1 MPVAVAVVNADARE
15 GWPDDR
21 PALAWS
27 GHLVII
33 ARGVQAVAAGGAMVK
48 ILEESGVIA
57 VPGWVRDID
66 AFRRWTDSR
75 ECPHE
80 YRLGWLKG
88 EVWIDMSKEQV
99 FTHILVKTQITIVV
113 GALVIAE
120 KLGLYL
126 SDGLLLSNF
135 AADISGNPDGT
146 FLSYET
152 LRSDR
157 VRLIEGKR
165 GGITEIQGSADMVL
179 EVVSDS
185 SVQKD
190 YELLRR
196 AYWEANIREYWLVD
210 ARKAPVRFDVLR
222 HGARGYVSTR
232 KQDGWVKSAVFG
244 KFFRLT
250 QTQNA
255 LGHPEFTL
263 GVQ

>member
-1 MPVAVAVVNADARE
+1 
-15 GWPDDR
+15 
-21 PALAWS
+21 
-27 GHLVII
+27 
-33 ARGVQAVAAGGAMVK
+33 MVK
-48 ILEESGVIA
+48 ILEDGGVIA
-57 VPGWVRDID
+57 VPGWVTDID
-66 AFRRWTDSR
+66 SFRRWTDR
-75 ECPHE
+75 ADCPNE

-99 FTHILVKTQITIVV
+99 FSHILVKTQVTVVV
-113 GALVIAE
+113 GSLVTAG

-165 GGITEIQGSADMVL
+165 GGFTEIQGSPDMVL

-190 YELLRR
+190 YELLRQ
-196 AYWEANIREYWLVD
+196 AYWEAGIREYWLID
-210 ARKAPVRFDVLR
+210 ARKAPVKFQLLR
-222 HGARGYVSTR
+222 HGSRGYVAVR
-232 KQDGWVKSAVFG
+232 KQDGWVKSPVFG
-244 KFFRLT
+244 KSFRLT
-250 QTQNA
+250 QTRND

-263 GVQ
+263 AVQ

>member
-1 MPVAVAVVNADARE
+1 
-15 GWPDDR
+15 
-21 PALAWS
+21 
-27 GHLVII
+27 
-33 ARGVQAVAAGGAMVK
+33 MVK

-57 VPGWVRDID
+57 VPGWVRDI
-66 AFRRWTDSR
+66 ASFRRWTDS
-75 ECPHE
+75 EDCPHD

-99 FTHILVKTQITIVV
+99 FSHILVKTKISMR
-113 GALVIAE
+113 LSLIAE
-120 KLGLYL
+120 EEHLGLFL

-157 VRLIEGKR
+157 VRLIEGKQ
-165 GGITEIQGSADMVL
+165 GGFTEIQGSPDMVL

-190 YELLRR
+190 DELLRR
-196 AYWEANIREYWLVD
+196 AYWEAGIREYWLVD
-210 ARKAPVRFDVLR
+210 ARKAPLKFDLLR
-222 HGARGYVSTR
+222 HGSRGYVSVR
-232 KQDGWVKSAVFG
+232 KQDSWVKSTVFA
-244 KFFRLT
+244 KSFRLT
-250 QTQNA
+250 QTQND

-263 GVQ
+263 MVQ

>member
-1 MPVAVAVVNADARE
+1 
-15 GWPDDR
+15 
-21 PALAWS
+21 
-27 GHLVII
+27 
-33 ARGVQAVAAGGAMVK
+33 MVK
-48 ILEESGVIA
+48 ILEEVEVIT
-57 VPGWVRDID
+57 VPNWVKDIGS
-66 AFRRWTDSR
+66 FRRWTDS
-75 ECPHE
+75 EDCPHE

-113 GALVIAE
+113 GSLAVAE
-120 KLGLYL
+120 KLGMYL

-146 FLSYET
+146 FLSYDT

-165 GGITEIQGSADMVL
+165 GGVTEIQGSPDMVL
-179 EVVSDS
+179 EVVSES

-196 AYWEANIREYWLVD
+196 AYWEADIREYWLVD
-210 ARKAPVRFDVLR
+210 ARKAPAKFEILR
-222 HGARGYVSTR
+222 HGARGYVAMR
-232 KQDGWVKSAVFG
+232 KQDDWVKSPVFG
-244 KFFRLT
+244 KSFRLT
-250 QTQNA
+250 QRQND

-263 GVQ
+263 AMQ

>member
-1 MPVAVAVVNADARE
+1 M
-15 GWPDDR
+15 
-21 PALAWS
+21 L
-27 GHLVII
+27 
-33 ARGVQAVAAGGAMVK
+33 K
-48 ILEESGVIA
+48 ILEESRVIA
-57 VPGWVRDID
+57 LPEWVKDI
-66 AFRRWTDSR
+66 ATFRHWTDSAD
-75 ECPHE
+75 CPHE

-99 FTHILVKTQITIVV
+99 FSHILVKTKIAMRL
-113 GALVIAE
+113 ALLAEEE

-146 FLSYET
+146 FLSYDT

-165 GGITEIQGSADMVL
+165 GGVTEIQGSPDMVL

-196 AYWEANIREYWLVD
+196 AYWEADIREYWLVD
-210 ARKAPVRFDVLR
+210 ARKTPPRFDLLR
-222 HGARGYVSTR
+222 HGARGYAAVR
-232 KQDGWVKSAVFG
+232 KQAGWTRSGVFG
-244 KFFRLT
+244 KLFRLT
-250 QTQNA
+250 QTQDV

-263 GVQ
+263 AVQ